1 MQNGIKI
8 IKLLLTNLTI
18 MLADIATIQILSKY
32 FAQGSLFMMKAMLV
46 IGIHKNSKNP
56 DSALYL
62 LSKSTR

>member
-1 MQNGIKI
+1 
-8 IKLLLTNLTI
+8 
-18 MLADIATIQILSKY
+18 MLADIAIIQILSKY

-56 DSALYL
+56 DSALYF